1 MRGDIV
7 GMMMKVM
14 RFTRGG
20 AASIAAPSYRQT
32 DAMREVRAVEPD
44 DDRPFLA
51 RLSVIDWLFALALVV
66 GAG

>member
-1 MRGDIV
+1 MDLTQVSSSRSGPV
-7 GMMMKVM
+7 Q
-14 RFTRGG
+14 
-20 AASIAAPSYRQT
+20 APNP
-32 DAMREVRAVEPD
+32 APLF

>member
-1 MRGDIV
+1 MDLTQVSSSRAGP
-7 GMMMKVM
+7 
-14 RFTRGG
+14 
-20 AASIAAPSYRQT
+20 AQAPNPV
-32 DAMREVRAVEPD
+32 ALF